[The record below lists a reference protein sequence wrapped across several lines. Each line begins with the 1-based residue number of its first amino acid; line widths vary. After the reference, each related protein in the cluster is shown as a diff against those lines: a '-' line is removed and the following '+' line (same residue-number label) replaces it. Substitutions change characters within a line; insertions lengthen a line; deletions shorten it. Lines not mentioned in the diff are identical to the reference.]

1 MPEANNSFKKV
12 HVGLVIL
19 YSFLSLGIYLGYW
32 FLNRKESIKEYRGS
46 HALPFKWWL
55 VFTGLLVVSFLYRFI
70 GPIVLTPYGTALFD
84 SIDLIV
90 SFYFLGLLYYSVF
103 RLKEILEEAYGERIF
118 SSWLLVLFH
127 VWYLQYKINRLED
140 LDIEEKRFSP
150 QFAK

>member
-1 MPEANNSFKKV
+1 MPKANNSFKKV

-19 YSFLSLGIYLGYW
+19 FSFLSLGIYLGYW

-46 HALPFKWWL
+46 IVLPFKWWL
-55 VFTGLLVVSFLYRFI
+55 VFTCLLVVSFLYRFI
-70 GPIVLTPYGTALFD
+70 GPIVLSAYGTALFD

-103 RLKEILEEAYGERIF
+103 RLRDILEEAYEERIF
-118 SSWLLVLFH
+118 STWLLVLFH